1 MNKSWVP
8 RILPFATY
16 MVFILIKEIMEAVIP
31 HEISTS
37 NLTPFIYIIQIVSV
51 TILLAIFWKSYD
63 ELHEF
68 KFILKSIM
76 FAIIGGLLVF
86 VLWINMDWKITSI
99 SEPDQY
105 NPQVLSQ
112 QNLYYTYLAIR
123 IAGSSLIVPIFEE
136 LFWRSFILRYIIR
149 PEYYQVKLGTFTWPS
164 FLISSLLFG
173 LEHHFIL
180 AGIMA
185 GLFYNIILYK
195 TKNLY
200 YCIIAHA
207 ITNFTLCIYVI
218 STGSWHFW

>member
-1 MNKSWVP
+1 MNKLWVP

-16 MVFILIKEIMEAVIP
+16 MVFILIQEVLEAVIP
-31 HEISTS
+31 HKISTS
-37 NLTPFIYIIQIVSV
+37 NLIPFIYIIQIVSV

-68 KFILKSIM
+68 KFTLKSIM
-76 FAIIGGLLVF
+76 FAIIAGLLVF
-86 VLWINMDWKITSI
+86 AIWINMDWEITTI
-99 SEPDQY
+99 SEPVQY
-105 NPQVLSQ
+105 NPQVLFQ
-112 QNLYYTYLAIR
+112 QNLGYIYLAIR

-136 LFWRSFILRYIIR
+136 LFWRSFILRYIIS
-149 PEYYQVKLGTFTWPS
+149 PEYHQVKLGTFTWPS

-185 GLFYNIILYK
+185 GLFYNMILYK

-207 ITNFTLCIYVI
+207 ITNFILCIYVV